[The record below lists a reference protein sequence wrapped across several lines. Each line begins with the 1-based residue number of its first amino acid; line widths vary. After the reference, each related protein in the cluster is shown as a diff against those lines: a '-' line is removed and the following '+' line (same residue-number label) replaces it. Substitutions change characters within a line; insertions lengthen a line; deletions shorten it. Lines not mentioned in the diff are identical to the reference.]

1 MVREVNNKLLVAF
14 SEIGDQQAGATKETA
29 GKIEQLLD
37 YVATYPD
44 DGILFR
50 KSDMILAAHAD
61 AGFINEPKDCSRLG
75 AHIFLPEN
83 DPEPKINGAVLT
95 IAKTVKAVMA
105 SVAEAEM
112 AVLYNIAKKMI
123 PLRNT
128 LIEMGWPQ
136 PNTPIQIDNSTAV
149 GFTNKTIFNKVTKS
163 ADMELWCL
171 RDR

>member
-1 MVREVNNKLLVAF
+1 MGRAVNNKLLVAL
-14 SEIGDQQAGATKETA
+14 SGIGAQQAAATEETA
-29 GKIEQLLD
+29 SAIEQLLD

-61 AGFINEPKDCSRLG
+61 AGFLDESRARSIVG
-75 AHIFLPEN
+75 AHIFLSEN
-83 DPEPKINGAVLT
+83 QPKPKLNGPVLT
-95 IAKTVKAVMA
+95 IAKIIKKVMA
-105 SVAEAEM
+105 SAAEAEM
-112 AVLYNIAKKMI
+112 AALYITAKNMI

-136 PNTPIQIDNSTAV
+136 PQTPIQTDNSTAV
-149 GFTNKTIFNKVTKS
+149 GFTIKTIVNKATKS
-163 ADMELWCL
+163 ADMKLWWL